1 MAKLNQKVF
10 KQDKNAIL
18 TYAREDFNV
27 ELKELKAFEVDGAK
41 EKNVPV
47 FKKNKNRVD
56 VCVGEVLHPMQDVHF
71 IEWISIETN
80 KGFQIKYLNPN
91 EEPKASFLLLEDEE
105 LLNVYAYCNL
115 HGLWKA

>member
-10 KQDKNAIL
+10 KQEKEAIITL
-18 TYAREDFNV
+18 ARGDV
-27 ELKELKAFEVDGAK
+27 KLELKELKAFEIDGAK
-41 EKNVPV
+41 EKHVPV
-47 FKKNKNRVD
+47 VNKKGNRID

-80 KGFQIKYLNPN
+80 KGFQFKYLNPN
-91 EEPKASFLLLEDEE
+91 EEPKASFLLLDDEE
-105 LLNVYAYCNL
+105 LIACYAYCNL